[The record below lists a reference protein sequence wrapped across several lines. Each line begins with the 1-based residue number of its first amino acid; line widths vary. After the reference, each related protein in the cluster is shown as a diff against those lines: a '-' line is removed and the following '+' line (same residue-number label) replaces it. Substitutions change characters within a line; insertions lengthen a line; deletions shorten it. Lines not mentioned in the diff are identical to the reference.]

1 VWISKGQVLLLKET
15 TSNQEYWN
23 GVAYRR
29 GYEKGGGWAESCED
43 IPYNYRADA
52 KDAYDN
58 GVEDYAQFYDEDDK
72 MIRDE
77 DIKDHRNT
85 VTFDVTPDWE
95 NLLLY
100 FRGLANESE
109 DIGTVMAI
117 AIMQG
122 DGGILCLSEYTVFY
136 LNNGHWDKTAYVW
149 EDLKPRMYISG
160 EYTWT
165 VTNYTFAKGE

>member
-1 VWISKGQVLLLKET
+1 MLLL
-15 TSNQEYWN
+15 SNSHTNNQYFWN

-29 GYEKGGGWAESCED
+29 GYDEGKGWAESCED
-43 IPYNYRADA
+43 IPYNYRSEA
-52 KDAYDN
+52 KDSYDN
-58 GVEDYAQFYDEDDK
+58 GVGDYAQFHDK
-72 MIRDE
+72 NGAMVGYKEPEGTPLTETI
-77 DIKDHRNT
+77 
-85 VTFDVTPDWE
+85 DVTPDWE